1 MMRDSNQNLG
11 MSITDTERVRPLT
24 DRVADEIRAVMGRRR
39 VRQNELARRLGVSE
53 MWVSYRLNGRQPIDL
68 NDLSQI
74 AEALGVSADGLV
86 TAAVKGPTLQQHQST
101 PTGRALPPS
110 RGTTR
115 PPNRPA
121 GRATGPGRT
130 SRTRPQFAA

>member
-1 MMRDSNQNLG
+1 M
-11 MSITDTERVRPLT
+11 TTEVRRQRPLT
-24 DRVADEIRAVMGRRR
+24 ELVAEEIRVLLVRRHVSGRD
-39 VRQNELARRLGVSE
+39 LTRRLGVSPN
-53 MWVSYRLNGRQPIDL
+53 WLSLRLTGQQIINLEDL
-68 NDLSQI
+68 TRI
-74 AEALGVSADGLV
+74 AEALEVDPHAIV
-86 TAAVKGPTLQQHQST
+86 TAAMKGPTLQQHQST